1 MRLFVAIPVPE
12 SVKDYANGV
21 RQRLQSAD
29 ADVKW
34 VEKENMHLTV
44 KFLGEVQEDQLSLID
59 KELQKVGECCPTFM
73 LSLYGIGFFP
83 NKNRPRVI
91 WMGIRGEIDKAEFL
105 AERTDAYLATLGFE
119 EERSHRFHLTL
130 GRMRSD
136 RNLKEF
142 MHQVGEEKELLKH
155 QGFKVDKICLMES
168 TLTASGPIY
177 KKVNSYALSG

>member
-1 MRLFVAIPVPE
+1 MRLFIAIPVPE

-21 RQRLQSAD
+21 RQRLQSTD

-44 KFLGEVQEDQLSLID
+44 KFLGEVKEDQLPSID
-59 KELQKVGECCPTFM
+59 KELQKVGECCPAFM

-91 WMGIRGEIDKAEFL
+91 WMGVRGEIDKAEFL

-130 GRMRSD
+130 GRIRSD
-136 RNLKEF
+136 RNLKMF
-142 MHQVGEEKELLKH
+142 MHQVALEKEQLKH
-155 QGFKVDKICLMES
+155 HSFRVDKIYLMES

-177 KKVNSYALSG
+177 KKINSYALLG